1 MDFFLFGF
9 FFPPFFFLSAHKL
22 KKMIC
27 SVFKTGEKNEQY
39 KVSGLETVMLHGQRR
54 GRMGRKMVQLSNH
67 FSVM

>member
-9 FFPPFFFLSAHKL
+9 FSLLFFLSAHKL